1 MTEEFLDIEMAI
13 DTFRH
18 KRNKDREYIFKEINK
33 KNPFILQNLNYTVHL
48 LVINKGNLKF
58 TDNVLYFK

>member
-33 KNPFILQNLNYTVHL
+33 KKPIYFAEFELYSPYTG
-48 LVINKGNLKF
+48 NK
-58 TDNVLYFK
+58 

>member
-18 KRNKDREYIFKEINK
+18 TRNKDKEYRFKEINLK
-33 KNPFILQNLNYTVHL
+33 KNPFILQNLNYTVHF

-58 TDNVLYFK
+58 IRQCFIL